1 MLCSYLCLNLVL
13 ILVEVAGTDS
23 VAVVEDSGTI
33 EEGTSCSDEATDE
46 DRHSVVVI
54 GKVKAVGAY

>member
-1 MLCSYLCLNLVL
+1 
-13 ILVEVAGTDS
+13 VEVAGTDS